1 MNGKDGK
8 PYKTRQGGVPRLENL
23 IAEINEEMLRKI
35 KENGAAKGYDIDEE
49 EAAKTAKITM
59 IILILFLTT
68 ISLKSVPCL
77 L

>member
-35 KENGAAKGYDIDEE
+35 KENSESKKYEIEE
-49 EAAKTAKITM
+49 
-59 IILILFLTT
+59 
-68 ISLKSVPCL
+68 KSQ
-77 L
+77 